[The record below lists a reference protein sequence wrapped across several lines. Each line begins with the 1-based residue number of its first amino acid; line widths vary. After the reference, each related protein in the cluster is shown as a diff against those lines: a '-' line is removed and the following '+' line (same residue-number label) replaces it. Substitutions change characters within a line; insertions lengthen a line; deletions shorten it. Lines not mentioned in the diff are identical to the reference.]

1 MIILLSLAFCLS
13 IAAPDS
19 LLINTTHLSQKFQE
33 KCVHFLPKNS
43 LEPQSLASLLC
54 GEKITDTDLQKNLQ
68 RTSLIHIFV
77 ISGSHLILLDELLSI
92 LRIPLFVR
100 ILFLAFYSLV
110 VGWQPPAVRALLALI
125 TRHSLKHFRLH
136 LPPDLGV
143 LAAGLITLSLFPA
156 WWDSLSLLMSWCAA
170 LALCWGSLLRVKPPL
185 ARLLLSQIGIFVFM
199 SAPLWGLGSLHP
211 LSLIYNLLLAPVVS
225 YMLLPLAFLV
235 TLMPSGVFVFD
246 TVMDFFRQTLEFL
259 SEPIVMHKTRPPSV
273 AALWWWI
280 VFWQV
285 VMHFL
290 RVHLWQ
296 GRDSR

>member
-1 MIILLSLAFCLS
+1 MIILLSLALCLS
-13 IAAPDS
+13 IAVPDG

-43 LEPQSLASLLC
+43 QEQQSLASLLC
-54 GEKITDTDLQKNLQ
+54 GEKITDTELQKYLQ

-77 ISGSHLILLDELLSI
+77 ISGSHLILLDELLGI

-100 ILFLAFYSLV
+100 FIFLGFYSLA
-110 VGWQPPAVRALLALI
+110 VGWQAPAVRALIALG
-125 TRHSLKHFRLH
+125 TRHSFKYFRLH
-136 LPPDLGV
+136 LPPDLMV
-143 LAAGLITLSLFPA
+143 LVAGLVTLILFPP

-170 LALCWGSLLRVKPPL
+170 LALCWGSLLRVKSTLP
-185 ARLLLSQIGIFVFM
+185 RLLLSQVGIFVFM

-225 YMLLPLAFLV
+225 YVLLPLSFLV
-235 TLMPSGVFVFD
+235 TLLPSGVFIFD
-246 TVMDFFRQTLEFL
+246 GVMDFFRQSLEVL
-259 SEPIVMHKTRPPSV
+259 SEPIVLHKTRPPSV
-273 AALWWWI
+273 AQLWLWI
-280 VFWQV
+280 CFWQI

-290 RVHLWQ
+290 RLHLWQ